1 MEKSNLVIANIFS
14 IRQWEDSSYPLQLRR
29 ARYLVLVCHAP
40 SKTENF
46 RSPHEEVADTWLY
59 TVYLKKRFITKL
71 LNMFRLKRTGKINGS
86 QVLKEFKLAN

>member
-1 MEKSNLVIANIFS
+1 MAMGRFKLSFTTEESEIPS
-14 IRQWEDSSYPLQLRR
+14 
-29 ARYLVLVCHAP
+29 LVCHAP
-40 SKTENF
+40 SNTENF
-46 RSPHEEVADTWLY
+46 RSPHEEVADTWQY

>member
-1 MEKSNLVIANIFS
+1 MAMGRFKLSFTAEESEIPS
-14 IRQWEDSSYPLQLRR
+14 
-29 ARYLVLVCHAP
+29 LVCHAP
-40 SKTENF
+40 SNTENF

-71 LNMFRLKRTGKINGS
+71 LNMFRFKRTGKINGS

>member
-1 MEKSNLVIANIFS
+1 MAMGRFKLSFTTEESEIPS
-14 IRQWEDSSYPLQLRR
+14 
-29 ARYLVLVCHAP
+29 LVCHAP
-40 SKTENF
+40 SNTENF
-46 RSPHEEVADTWLY
+46 RSPREEVADTWQY

>member
-1 MEKSNLVIANIFS
+1 MAMGRFKLSFTAEESEIPS
-14 IRQWEDSSYPLQLRR
+14 
-29 ARYLVLVCHAP
+29 LVCHAP
-40 SKTENF
+40 SNTENF

>member
-1 MEKSNLVIANIFS
+1 MAMGRFKLSFTTEESDIPS
-14 IRQWEDSSYPLQLRR
+14 
-29 ARYLVLVCHAP
+29 LVCQAP
-40 SKTENF
+40 SNTENF

-71 LNMFRLKRTGKINGS
+71 LNMVRLKRTGKINGS

>member
-1 MEKSNLVIANIFS
+1 MAM
-14 IRQWEDSSYPLQLRR
+14 RR
-29 ARYLVLVCHAP
+29 FKLSFTTEESEIPSLVCHAP
-40 SKTENF
+40 SNTENF

-71 LNMFRLKRTGKINGS
+71 LNMFRLKRTGNINGS

>member
-1 MEKSNLVIANIFS
+1 MAMGRFKLSFTAEESEIPS
-14 IRQWEDSSYPLQLRR
+14 
-29 ARYLVLVCHAP
+29 LVCQAP
-40 SKTENF
+40 SNTENF
-46 RSPHEEVADTWLY
+46 RSRHEEVPDTWLY